1 MWYRVKCN
9 HERQTNA
16 MKISKIISSGVP
28 SLSFEIF
35 PPKVDT
41 ALADVKEAARKIA
54 ALSPSFMSVTYG
66 AGGTT
71 AGLTLEVADAV
82 ENGFGV
88 TALAHMTCLSSDKS
102 VIKEHLSALREKG
115 IENVLALRGDVP
127 AGAEPHRGDY
137 AHASDLAR
145 DIVSFGGFC
154 VGGACYPEGHPESP
168 SQKED
173 IENLKIKAEAG
184 CEFFTT
190 QMFFDNNILYNFLY
204 KIREA
209 GIKVPVI
216 AGIMPVTNVSQIKRI
231 CALSGTA
238 LPQRF
243 KQIVDRYSSDPRA
256 MAQAGIAYATEQIV
270 DLYANGIGAVHV
282 YSMNKP
288 EVAEAIVRN
297 VGAIIGRPE

>member
-1 MWYRVKCN
+1 
-9 HERQTNA
+9 
-16 MKISKIISSGVP
+16 MKISKILSGSAP

-41 ALADVKEAARKIA
+41 ALADVKKAAEKIA

-82 ENGFGV
+82 ENEYRV
-88 TALAHMTCLSSDKS
+88 TALAHLTCLSSGKK
-102 VIKEHLSALREKG
+102 VIREQLFSLRERG
-115 IENVLALRGDVP
+115 IENVLALRGDCP
-127 AGAEPHRGDY
+127 AGAEAHGEDY
-137 AHASDLAR
+137 RHASDLCE

-154 VGGACYPEGHPESP
+154 IGGACYPEGHPESA

-173 IENLKIKAEAG
+173 IENLKIKADAG

-216 AGIMPVTNVSQIKRI
+216 AGIMPVTNGSQIKRI
-231 CALSGTA
+231 CSLSGTA

-270 DLYANGIGAVHV
+270 DLFANGIGAVHV

-288 EVAEAIVRN
+288 EVAEAITHN
-297 VGAIIGRPE
+297 ISAIIGRS

>member
-1 MWYRVKCN
+1 
-9 HERQTNA
+9 

-28 SLSFEIF
+28 SLSFEIY

-41 ALADVKEAARKIA
+41 ALEDVKEAARKIA

-102 VIKEHLSALREKG
+102 VINEHLRSLREKG

-168 SQKED
+168 SQK
-173 IENLKIKAEAG
+173 
-184 CEFFTT
+184 
-190 QMFFDNNILYNFLY
+190 
-204 KIREA
+204 
-209 GIKVPVI
+209 
-216 AGIMPVTNVSQIKRI
+216 
-231 CALSGTA
+231 
-238 LPQRF
+238 
-243 KQIVDRYSSDPRA
+243 
-256 MAQAGIAYATEQIV
+256 
-270 DLYANGIGAVHV
+270 
-282 YSMNKP
+282 
-288 EVAEAIVRN
+288 
-297 VGAIIGRPE
+297 